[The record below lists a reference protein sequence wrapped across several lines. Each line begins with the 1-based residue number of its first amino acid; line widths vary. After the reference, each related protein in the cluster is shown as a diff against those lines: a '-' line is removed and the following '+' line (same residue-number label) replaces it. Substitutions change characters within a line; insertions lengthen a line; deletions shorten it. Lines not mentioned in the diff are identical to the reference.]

1 MATRPPPAP
10 AATLLKAL
18 SSPPF
23 AVMRVAGPVMSCLAL
38 STILPPAPAPQMHGD
53 PQSPRPPSAM
63 TPPAMTTRAFAPFR
77 DAAPPAAAGDPPAG
91 DGGARVRPVERGGPA
106 AVRADDAACRRAA
119 AARAEVRRVRDRV
132 VGQVRVTDRSEEYT
146 SELQS

>member
-63 TPPAMTTRAFAPFR
+63 TPPAMTTRAFAPLS
-77 DAAPPAAAGDPPAG
+77 DAAPPPFAPTMQHAGEPPPPAPKA
-91 DGGARVRPVERGGPA
+91 DGFVIE
-106 AVRADDAACRRAA
+106 
-119 AARAEVRRVRDRV
+119 
-132 VGQVRVTDRSEEYT
+132 S
-146 SELQS
+146 